1 MNAQT
6 RGTLIREARLARGY
20 KQKDMAEM
28 LSISQ
33 QAYSTIESDAIT
45 NPRRIILKRIAEIL
59 DIPFESL
66 LLGTGWN
73 SDQPSEA
80 AQSVARAY
88 DTLPHD
94 ARIQVMAVILELQRT
109 TNTVNRVKDTSET

>member
-45 NPRRIILKRIAEIL
+45 NPRRIILKRIA
-59 DIPFESL
+59 
-66 LLGTGWN
+66 
-73 SDQPSEA
+73 
-80 AQSVARAY
+80 
-88 DTLPHD
+88 
-94 ARIQVMAVILELQRT
+94 
-109 TNTVNRVKDTSET
+109 